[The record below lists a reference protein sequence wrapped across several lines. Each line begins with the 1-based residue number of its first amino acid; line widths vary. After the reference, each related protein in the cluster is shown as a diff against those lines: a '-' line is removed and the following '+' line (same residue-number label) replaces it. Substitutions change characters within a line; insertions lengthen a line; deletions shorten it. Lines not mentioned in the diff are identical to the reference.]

1 MYDAIVV
8 GGGIVGMSIAYHLVC
23 EKAKTLLVDR
33 LDDGRATDAG
43 AGILSAATYAGPSE
57 AWFKLGIEASAYYP
71 ILIEKL
77 LAEQD
82 GKTGYSPCSKLTV
95 AVSADEIEP
104 FEQAKSRILER
115 QQRQGLPLPED
126 LYEVSADEARTL
138 FPPLGPVHKALY
150 YRKAA
155 RVDGRLLTRALR
167 RAAEQRG
174 LTVEQASVENLIL
187 DDNMVTGVIA
197 DGTSFSAARI
207 AIAGGAWSRT
217 FGNQLGVQIPIEAQR
232 GQIIHLSLPA
242 TDTADWPIVNAFHDH
257 YMVPWPDSRVAA
269 GATRE
274 SGSGFNPHTTAAGVR
289 EVLDEALRVA
299 PGLARA
305 QIREIRVGL
314 RPVSADTLPV
324 LGAVPDIANIYMATG
339 HGASG
344 LQLGPFSGKIIAELM
359 LDKTPQLDIAAFHIS
374 RFIK

>member
-23 EKAKTLLVDR
+23 AKAKTLLVDR

-43 AGILSAATYAGPSE
+43 AGILSAPTYSGPSE

-71 ILIEKL
+71 VLIEQL
-77 LAEQD
+77 LAKQD
-82 GKTGYSPCSKLTV
+82 GETGYSPCGKLTV

-104 FEQAKSRILER
+104 FEQAQSRIFER
-115 QQRQGLPLPED
+115 QQRRGLPLPED
-126 LYEVSADEARTL
+126 LYEVSADEACTL

-150 YRKAA
+150 YRTAA

-174 LTVEQASVENLIL
+174 LTVEQASVGNLVL
-187 DDNMVTGVIA
+187 DDTRVTGVVA

-217 FGNQLGVQIPIEAQR
+217 FGDQLGVQIPIEPQR
-232 GQIIHLSLPA
+232 GQIIHLSLPGK
-242 TDTADWPIVNAFHDH
+242 DTADWPIVNAFRDH
-257 YMVPWPDSRVAA
+257 YMVPWPDGRVAA

-274 SGSGFNPHTTAAGVR
+274 SGSGFSPHTTAAGVR
-289 EVLDEALRVA
+289 QVLDEALRVA

-305 QIREIRVGL
+305 QILEVRVGL

-324 LGAVPDIANIYMATG
+324 LGTVPDIAGIYVATG

-359 LDKTPQLDIAAFHIS
+359 LEKASQTDMAAFHIS